1 MIVINKDKLDRDEYL
16 ILINI
21 ISNIIVCFAL
31 CNALYASLKHMKNI
45 LENDLN
51 VYHNYDIK

>member
-1 MIVINKDKLDRDEYL
+1 MIVINKDKLDRDEYS

-31 CNALYASLKHMKNI
+31 
-45 LENDLN
+45 
-51 VYHNYDIK
+51 

>member
-1 MIVINKDKLDRDEYL
+1 MIVINKDKLDRDEYS

-21 ISNIIVCFAL
+21 ISNIIVCFTL